1 MKVSVLILISFLLWS
16 CSSKREPEV
25 HPSGLVVK
33 EIQPNKWTSITK
45 QNLLHLAQVYDLS
58 PFLYT
63 KNVNIQPQVIPH
75 SHPVLTLNTRNAE
88 NPKKILA
95 AFLHEELHWWMEKNS
110 KQTDLAILELKKI
123 YPKAPE
129 INKEMKNSTWLH
141 LMVCYLELRALEFYL
156 GNKEARGLITNT
168 MKKDKI
174 YPWVYYQVLYKDF
187 AIKKIVEKYKLL
199 PPPLTA
205 SKNSKK

>member
-1 MKVSVLILISFLLWS
+1 MKVCLLILISIFIWS
-16 CSSKREPEV
+16 CSSKKAQDL
-25 HPSGLVVK
+25 HPSGLVVH
-33 EIQPNKWTSITK
+33 EIEPNKWTLITK

-63 KNVNIQPQVIPH
+63 KKVNIQSKVIPH

-95 AFLHEELHWWMEKNS
+95 TFLHEELHWWMDKNS
-110 KQTDLAILELKKI
+110 KNTDLAILELKKI
-123 YPKAPE
+123 YPKAPVV
-129 INKEMKNSTWLH
+129 NPKMKNSTWLH
-141 LMVCYLELRALEFYL
+141 LMVCYLELQALEFYL
-156 GNKEARGLITNT
+156 GKKEARGLVTNT

-187 AIKKIVEKYKLL
+187 AIKKIVEKHKLI
-199 PPPLTA
+199 PPILIA
-205 SKNSKK
+205 SKKK